1 MARDAKTV
9 AAELIE
15 LVARLRHDPDQCR
28 NLLAMRL
35 EVIYDYAYALGY
47 SSGKTFAKQFSYDL
61 GFADGFAK
69 ANQNLELTRGST
81 ASVRALESAEKKPP
95 VVPPGKTPVR
105 EKQLYH
111 LPCKVCGALYS
122 EDECPVC
129 KAQETQL
136 AAN

>member
-47 SSGKTFAKQFSYDL
+47 SSGKTFAKQFSYDV

-69 ANQNLELTRGST
+69 ASQNLSLPA
-81 ASVRALESAEKKPP
+81 ASVRALESGEKKPAAAP
-95 VVPPGKTPVR
+95 VSKSPVR

-111 LPCKVCGALYS
+111 LPCKICGALYS

-129 KAQETQL
+129 KAQEVRLT
-136 AAN
+136 AN

>member
-15 LVARLRHDPDQCR
+15 LVARLRHDPDQCK

-47 SSGKTFAKQFSYDL
+47 SSGKSFAKQFSYDV

-69 ANQNLELTRGST
+69 ASQNLSLTAGNVKALGSGENKT
-81 ASVRALESAEKKPP
+81 APAPSN
-95 VVPPGKTPVR
+95 GKAPTNG
-105 EKQLYH
+105 KQLYH

-129 KAQETQL
+129 KAQEARL

>member
-15 LVARLRHDPDQCR
+15 MVARLRHDPDQCR

-47 SSGKTFAKQFSYDL
+47 SSGKTFAKQFSYDV

-69 ANQNLELTRGST
+69 ASQNLALTGGK
-81 ASVRALESAEKKPP
+81 VKALESGENKPA
-95 VVPPGKTPVR
+95 PPAAKAAVR

-129 KAQETQL
+129 KAQEAQT

>member
-47 SSGKTFAKQFSYDL
+47 SSGKTFAKQFSYDV

-69 ANQNLELTRGST
+69 ASQNLALTGGQFK
-81 ASVRALESAEKKPP
+81 ALEDGERKPATMSP
-95 VVPPGKTPVR
+95 SKPATQG
-105 EKQLYH
+105 KQLYH
-111 LPCKVCGALYS
+111 LPCNVCGALYS

-129 KAQETQL
+129 KAQEARL